1 MNTRRSIIKLG
12 LGSAVGMP
20 GFGVAAAASSTTAA
34 CIRSPPVPDWP
45 RGIEGQRKAD
55 LGNGQF
61 LNPVLAGDYPDPSVL
76 KDGDDYYLTHSSF
89 DASPGLLIWHSRDLV
104 NWRPVG
110 PALMKPLGTV
120 FAVDIAKHG
129 DRYFIYIP
137 FIEASWSPPL
147 ADFANIY
154 VIHAASMAGPW
165 SDPVDLGIGGLIDP
179 GHVVGEDGHRYLY
192 FNDGKRVR
200 LSPDGLSTAGPVEAA
215 YEAWRYPD
223 DWITEAWSP
232 EGPKLFRRGDYF
244 YLVNAVGGTSGP
256 ATGHM
261 IVAARSRSING
272 PWQHCPFNP
281 IVRTG
286 SEADLWWSRGHATCV
301 EGPSGKW
308 FMVYHGYENGYHTL
322 GRQTLLEPIEW
333 TADGWFRATGADLSR
348 PLPKPAGGAV
358 PHGMARSD
366 DFRQS
371 TLGRLWSLHASSPE
385 EAGRVR
391 IADSSLILKAKGIGP
406 HDCSPLTQQVGDR
419 SYELQVE
426 LELVG
431 NTQGGLLLLF
441 DERLFLGMG
450 IDGKRMTTYRGG
462 KASYWPEPA
471 PAARRMYL
479 RITNDR
485 QIVTFHYSLD
495 GRTWTRHGVR
505 SYVSGYNA
513 NTVDNLLSLRPALFA
528 AGEGEVIFRDYR
540 FRALVPPPDAVSAA
554 GDGREQRPGRPRAP
568 AG

>member
-1 MNTRRSIIKLG
+1 MKTRRSVIKLG
-12 LGSAVGMP
+12 LGSAAALTA
-20 GFGVAAAASSTTAA
+20 FGEADAASSAMPASSRAA
-34 CIRSPPVPDWP
+34 PVPDWP

-55 LGNGQF
+55 LGNGNF

-104 NWRPVG
+104 NWRPLG
-110 PALMKPLGTV
+110 PALGKPLGTV
-120 FAVDIAKHG
+120 FAVDVAKHG

-137 FIEASWSPPL
+137 FMRAPWSPPL
-147 ADFANIY
+147 ASFANIY
-154 VIHAASMAGPW
+154 VIHAPSMEGPW

-179 GHVVGEDGHRYLY
+179 GHVVGEDGHRYLF

-261 IVAARSRSING
+261 IVVARSRSIHG

-281 IVRTG
+281 IVRTK
-286 SEADLWWSRGHATCV
+286 SEAELWWSRGHATCL
-301 EGPSGKW
+301 EGPAGKW
-308 FMVYHGYENGYHTL
+308 FMVYHGYENGFHTL

-333 TADGWFRATGADLSR
+333 TADGWFRATGGDLSR
-348 PLPKPAGGAV
+348 PLPKPGGTAV
-358 PHGMARSD
+358 PHGMAHSD
-366 DFRQS
+366 DFRQTRLGWLW
-371 TLGRLWSLHASSPE
+371 TLYASSPAE
-385 EAGRVR
+385 SGRIR
-391 IADSSLILKAKGIGP
+391 LADGGLVLKGKGSGP

-419 SYELQVE
+419 AYEIQVDV
-426 LELVG
+426 ELVG
-431 NTQGGLLLLF
+431 NAQGGLLLFF
-441 DERLFLGMG
+441 DDRLFLGMG
-450 IDGKRMTTYRGG
+450 IDGKRMTTFRGG
-462 KASYWPEPA
+462 KPSYWPEPA
-471 PAARRMYL
+471 PAVRRMHL

-485 QIVTFHYSLD
+485 QVVTFHYSVD
-495 GRTWTRHGVR
+495 GHAWTRHGVR
-505 SYVSGYNA
+505 SYVQGYNA
-513 NTVDNLLSLRPALFA
+513 NTIDNLLSLRPALFA
-528 AGEGEVIFRDYR
+528 AGEGEVVFRDFL
-540 FRALVPPPDAVSAA
+540 FRALP
-554 GDGREQRPGRPRAP
+554 
-568 AG
+568 